1 MLTYSNKYSINPG
14 NYFYEP
20 IRYQNN
26 LHRNYYYYSSATNE
40 NRSNNRNKNI
50 NYYSYIKKD
59 KNYFNSR
66 TTNSCYNNIYENEL
80 NDINNYNFDF
90 SKKNINFNCASN
102 KKIKLTYE
110 FENISP
116 NEISNKTKELID
128 LQSQMCT
135 LDNDMEKSNRTNT
148 NKNRNKGNNK
158 KLSRSQK
165 SINSNLLSS
174 INTYKT
180 SYKLIKRNSTFNKLI
195 NSENRFNN
203 SSNKNRIKRSY
214 SVNKSINKSMIKIWK
229 DKCKALD
236 KDILNVK
243 NNIKKVKNINIVI
256 NKRINEVKE
265 KEDKKYDI
273 YDKNYKIKK
282 YNKKL
287 EEKLNLSEEIKKKQI
302 ELIIKMQKEVNNMR
316 LKLHMLGECCM

>member
-1 MLTYSNKYSINPG
+1 MLTYSNKYRINPE
-14 NYFYEP
+14 NYFYESNP
-20 IRYQNN
+20 NENN
-26 LHRNYYYYSSATNE
+26 LRRNYYYYSSNTNA
-40 NRSNNRNKNI
+40 NRNNNRNKNV
-50 NYYSYIKKD
+50 NYYSYLKKD
-59 KNYFNSR
+59 KNYFNTR
-66 TTNSCYNNIYENEL
+66 TTNSGYNNIYSNEL
-80 NDINNYNFDF
+80 NDINNCNFNF
-90 SKKNINFNCASN
+90 SKKNINFNNDSN

-116 NEISNKTKELID
+116 NEISDKTKELID

-135 LDNDMEKSNRTNT
+135 LDDDLEKTNR
-148 NKNRNKGNNK
+148 KNRNRKNSK
-158 KLSRSQK
+158 TLSRSQK

-180 SYKLIKRNSTFNKLI
+180 SYKPIKRNSTFNKLI
-195 NSENRFNN
+195 NSDNKFNN

-214 SVNKSINKSMIKIWK
+214 SVNKSVNKSMIKIWK

-243 NNIKKVKNINIVI
+243 NNIKKVKDINMAL
-256 NKRINEVKE
+256 NKRINDVKE

-273 YDKNYKIKK
+273 YDKNYKIKI

-287 EEKLNLSEEIKKKQI
+287 VEKLNLSEEIKKKQI
-302 ELIIKMQKEVNNMR
+302 ELITKMQKEVNNMR